1 MYSIT
6 LLFCLCRQNQP
17 DNSLLTSSGRPVSF
31 LPSMTSSPSDKPSVI
46 VTSKGVY
53 VPIHLADPSKV
64 NGALADAHFTVVSD
78 SGEQQVVTTEQLLG
92 SRSAN
97 GVEHLASVGPSSLV
111 DRCVLLLSSEQG
123 TQRLEKG
130 RPAQRVEPVGEN
142 VEHATSSE
150 QQSDGKTLN
159 ETAASNNDAISDS
172 PGQSADECSLPHG
185 GRSSSFLE
193 QVPLDT
199 GQRDVGL
206 AGDSQHAGG
215 ETCLS
220 GLTSPTSSHTVNS
233 WNHAEHQPQHS
244 QASVINS
251 KISESTVHS
260 LTNCSSDG
268 EQVRTH
274 LGGLHTN
281 ASGNSQTGDSCVV
294 SSQSLSQCESLT
306 SVGEQLTSDAHCD
319 CQAGFPEGHD
329 PDSLPERNEHDQT
342 AQTETVKN
350 DDAWPV
356 NSSEVNPDLQETRH
370 RGIDSYRVDRG
381 EQPELVAV
389 PKQNEILQ
397 YRLAC
402 PETSTKNLSKE
413 VLESQTTAAVR
424 GKLCAKRT
432 HEDLRDES
440 LLVSKDRD
448 FCVIQS
454 GVCTSTVSISKE
466 KERNEQERDGSDSRD
481 QQNPGG
487 SGTSMECNTAE
498 EEVAS
503 PGGLSPGSV
512 PSCDQTSSQSG
523 CVCQFHRNTGRRN
536 RLGQTTLDVSM
547 ARENCQAASPK
558 DSPVVQFDILHA
570 AMKKIL
576 GNPGKDPPP
585 AAPPG
590 LTGESTSC
598 SSAGIPMISLSA
610 LPSIVNTAPGVN
622 ITVNM
627 VYRSD
632 YTQGKPSAD
641 DEDVAEDPSSTTP
654 DGELGEA
661 SSHGET
667 GGQRETGAQGELQS
681 HVSDDAVSTT
691 SDIGECSEH
700 ALNTLHEPESES
712 IDHSGPETGLCQ
724 PSSGRGENARRLDG
738 PCVPTSETGQSSRQR
753 HVSSSSQPGLF
764 GLREPGSE
772 RDENPRTSDILCVLT
787 SETGQTSRQRHV
799 SSSSQPGLQDPSS
812 GRDKNPGTSE
822 VPCGLRHGH
831 VSPSHSPSEHGE
843 GPSSGR
849 VHFSEPVLQAGG
861 SAALGSLSSDSTHE
875 GLCDVSSSSP
885 IGTQAERCDNKH
897 SDGTVE
903 FHKSFFKVTSSGSQ
917 QGVSEPPDGEG
928 FSTRAENDGLPSAGS
943 EAGEPVPSGDVP
955 PCDENK
961 EPPSHSSSGGRACGP
976 CVFTG
981 VGSRVPAGDDVQAQ
995 SEDTGPSDA
1004 TLPPYREGTVEPTE
1018 SEDLQSPDATL
1029 PSYGEGTVEPARNET
1044 PQSLDA
1050 TLPSYGEGTVEP
1062 ARNETPQ
1069 SPDATL
1075 PSYGEGTVEP
1085 ARSEAPQSPD
1095 ATLPSYGEGTVEPA
1109 RNETPQSPDATL
1121 PSYGEGTV
1129 EPARNE
1135 TPQSPDATLPS
1146 YGEGTVEP
1154 TTNEDPQSEDAALQ
1168 NSVELTESDATM
1180 LSEGEGTVEPAQNEA
1195 PQSPDAALIS
1205 DGEGTVEPT
1214 ENEAPQ
1220 SPDAALISDGEGT
1233 VEPTENEAPQSPD
1246 AALISDGEGSVEP
1259 TENEAPQSPDAA
1271 LQDSVELTESEAP
1284 QSPDAAV
1291 SSYGEGTVQPGTP
1304 RTDTSTS
1311 STDVSPTSRTS
1322 TVPHMSWSGLSS
1334 VCSSGIVISVT
1345 VPCSEEV
1352 SDATLS
1358 ATEEDADSS
1367 TGCVPCVASAVSTSD
1382 QGLNVDASVLE
1393 GSPPPP
1399 TGPRHERASPLAAL
1413 DTLQTGSAVS
1423 ASPASSPGRNPSPDT
1438 SPHTAVTDQRIPV
1451 SGPVSSSSI
1460 LPLTEEEE
1468 TAGLSAGSLPTV
1480 LVAGATLVDVGCSSS
1495 AHPETSVLETPK
1507 DTPPE
1512 DGSGIE
1518 SSEQGDVEAQCSPTF
1533 TDSAKARDA
1542 AESIDSD
1549 ERSKRQ
1555 ALLKLLEAA
1564 TVSDQQTGGCQTE
1577 GAFSTKVGANSGVV
1591 MAAVQPAESQGE
1603 EEEGEEAIHSSISG
1617 ATTPARSAVKLP
1629 DMQAENERSPP
1640 PSYTQYQEEEMP
1652 VSLFNCPVSQHH
1664 PAAPASESSRP
1675 ALQLSISPEDP
1686 TILSRLGLVPVAS
1699 LVTDNTGQLPSSQRK
1714 NTDTASPSAVST
1726 KVIATLTPVR
1736 LSSPSDS
1743 ESPTAYALQVQA
1755 AQERTPTKSP
1765 PASLPVLVP
1774 RPGPISYP
1782 SPPYVPR
1789 RKRSSPKKQQLQK
1802 QVRAILPR
1810 GYTYELK
1817 LTSPT
1822 KAAARTL
1829 KRKATLFCQR
1839 SPNKP
1844 LLPKD
1849 PSTAQ
1854 VFAFVLPL
1862 FLVFLF
1868 FFYAWK
1874 FECEFCLGQIQ
1885 SCLASLCVFLRACI
1899 CVCVWVCVYACA
1911 SRHICVCVYV
1921 YIYIY
1926 MCVRYMFACVL
1937 TIVMTTLRERKKS
1950 KAENYMESFTM
1961 TQGITNILLRVE
1973 SVLTLAHIFSP

>member
-1 MYSIT
+1 MYSVT
-6 LLFCLCRQNQP
+6 LLFCLCRQNRP

-92 SRSAN
+92 SKSAN
-97 GVEHLASVGPSSLV
+97 GVEHLANVGPSSLV

-123 TQRLEKG
+123 TQRLERE

-150 QQSDGKTLN
+150 QQSNGKTLK

-172 PGQSADECSLPHG
+172 PGQSADECSLLHG
-185 GRSSSFLE
+185 GHSSSFSE

-206 AGDSQHAGG
+206 AGDMQHAGG

-233 WNHAEHQPQHS
+233 RNHAEHQPQHS
-244 QASVINS
+244 QASAINS

-274 LGGLHTN
+274 LSGLHTN

-294 SSQSLSQCESLT
+294 SSQSLSQRESLT

-319 CQAGFPEGHD
+319 CQAGFPKGHD

-370 RGIDSYRVDRG
+370 IDIDSFTVDRG
-381 EQPELVAV
+381 EQPESVAV
-389 PKQNEILQ
+389 SKQNEILQ

-413 VLESQTTAAVR
+413 VLESQTTAPVH

-432 HEDLRDES
+432 HQDLRDES

-448 FCVIQS
+448 YCIIQS

-466 KERNEQERDGSDSRD
+466 KQRSEQERDGSDSRD

-487 SGTSMECNTAE
+487 SGTSTERNTAE

-503 PGGLSPGSV
+503 PGGLSSGSV

-523 CVCQFHRNTGRRN
+523 WCVCQFHLNTGRRN
-536 RLGQTTLDVSM
+536 RLDQTTSDVST

-590 LTGESTSC
+590 LNGESTSC

-632 YTQGKPSAD
+632 YTQGKPLAD
-641 DEDVAEDPSSTTP
+641 DEDAAEDPSSTTP

-661 SSHGET
+661 SSHGEM

-753 HVSSSSQPGLF
+753 HVSSSSQPGL
-764 GLREPGSE
+764 RE
-772 RDENPRTSDILCVLT
+772 
-787 SETGQTSRQRHV
+787 
-799 SSSSQPGLQDPSS
+799 PSS
-812 GRDKNPGTSE
+812 GRDENPGTSE

-843 GPSSGR
+843 GPSGGR
-849 VHFSEPVLQAGG
+849 VHFSEPVPQAGG

-885 IGTQAERCDNKH
+885 IGTHNKH

-903 FHKSFFKVTSSGSQ
+903 FHKSFFKVTLSGRQ

-928 FSTRAENDGLPSAGS
+928 FSTQAENDGLPSAGS
-943 EAGEPVPSGDVP
+943 EAVEPVPSRDVP
-955 PCDENK
+955 LCDENK
-961 EPPSHSSSGGRACGP
+961 EPLSHSSSGGRAFGP

-981 VGSRVPAGDDVQAQ
+981 VGSRVPAGDDVQARN
-995 SEDTGPSDA
+995 EDPGPSDA

-1018 SEDLQSPDATL
+1018 SEDLQPPDATLPSYGEGTVEPARNETPQSLDATLPSYGEGTVEPARNETPQSPDATL

-1085 ARSEAPQSPD
+1085 AR
-1095 ATLPSYGEGTVEPA
+1095 
-1109 RNETPQSPDATL
+1109 
-1121 PSYGEGTV
+1121 
-1129 EPARNE
+1129 NE

-1154 TTNEDPQSEDAALQ
+1154 TKNEDPQSEDAVLQ

-1180 LSEGEGTVEPAQNEA
+1180 PSDGEGTVEPAQNEA

-1220 SPDAALISDGEGT
+1220 SPDAALQDS
-1233 VEPTENEAPQSPD
+1233 VELAESEDPQSPD
-1246 AALISDGEGSVEP
+1246 AALQDSVELA
-1259 TENEAPQSPDAA
+1259 ESEAPQSPDAA
-1271 LQDSVELTESEAP
+1271 LQDSVELAESEAP
-1284 QSPDAAV
+1284 QSPDAALP
-1291 SSYGEGTVQPGTP
+1291 SYGEGTVQPGTP

-1311 STDVSPTSRTS
+1311 STDTSPTSRTS

-1382 QGLNVDASVLE
+1382 QGLNVDASILE
-1393 GSPPPP
+1393 GSPLPPA
-1399 TGPRHERASPLAAL
+1399 GPRHERARTLAAL
-1413 DTLQTGSAVS
+1413 DTPQTESAVS
-1423 ASPASSPGRNPSPDT
+1423 ASPASSPGRNPSPDI
-1438 SPHTAVTDQRIPV
+1438 SPHTAVVDQQIPVSV

-1468 TAGLSAGSLPTV
+1468 IAGPSAGSLPTV

-1495 AHPETSVLETPK
+1495 AHPETSVLETPN
-1507 DTPPE
+1507 DTPPQ
-1512 DGSGIE
+1512 GGCGIE

-1533 TDSAKARDA
+1533 TDSAKAGDA
-1542 AESIDSD
+1542 AESIDRD
-1549 ERSKRQ
+1549 KQSKRQ

-1564 TVSDQQTGGCQTE
+1564 TVSEQQTGGFQTE
-1577 GAFSTKVGANSGVV
+1577 GGFSPKVGADSGVV
-1591 MAAVQPAESQGE
+1591 MAAVQPAECQGE
-1603 EEEGEEAIHSSISG
+1603 EEEGEEAIPSSISG

-1652 VSLFNCPVSQHH
+1652 ASLFDHAASQHH
-1664 PAAPASESSRP
+1664 RTAPASKSSHP

-1699 LVTDNTGQLPSSQRK
+1699 LVTDNTGQPPSSQRK
-1714 NTDTASPSAVST
+1714 NTDTASPSAIST

-1755 AQERTPTKSP
+1755 AQERTPTKSS
-1765 PASLPVLVP
+1765 PASLPVLIP

-1854 VFAFVLPL
+1854 VFAFVFP
-1862 FLVFLF
+1862 F
-1868 FFYAWK
+1868 
-1874 FECEFCLGQIQ
+1874 
-1885 SCLASLCVFLRACI
+1885 
-1899 CVCVWVCVYACA
+1899 
-1911 SRHICVCVYV
+1911 
-1921 YIYIY
+1921 
-1926 MCVRYMFACVL
+1926 
-1937 TIVMTTLRERKKS
+1937 
-1950 KAENYMESFTM
+1950 
-1961 TQGITNILLRVE
+1961 
-1973 SVLTLAHIFSP
+1973 IFSFF

>member
-1 MYSIT
+1 M
-6 LLFCLCRQNQP
+6 
-17 DNSLLTSSGRPVSF
+17 
-31 LPSMTSSPSDKPSVI
+31 
-46 VTSKGVY
+46 
-53 VPIHLADPSKV
+53 PIHLADPSKV

-92 SRSAN
+92 SKSAN
-97 GVEHLASVGPSSLV
+97 GVERLANAGPSSLV

-123 TQRLEKG
+123 TQRLERE
-130 RPAQRVEPVGEN
+130 RPAQRVEAVGEN
-142 VEHATSSE
+142 VEHAARSE

-159 ETAASNNDAISDS
+159 ETAASYNDAISDS
-172 PGQSADECSLPHG
+172 PGQSADERSVPHG
-185 GRSSSFLE
+185 GRSGSFSE

-206 AGDSQHAGG
+206 AGDTQHTGG
-215 ETCLS
+215 ETCLT
-220 GLTSPTSSHTVNS
+220 GLASPTSSPTVNS
-233 WNHAEHQPQHS
+233 RKHAEHQPQHS

-251 KISESTVHS
+251 KISESTVPS

-268 EQVRTH
+268 ERVRTH
-274 LGGLHTN
+274 LGGLHTS
-281 ASGNSQTGDSCVV
+281 ASGNLQTGDSCVV

-329 PDSLPERNEHDQT
+329 PDSLPERNEHDRT
-342 AQTETVKN
+342 AQTETVRN

-356 NSSEVNPDLQETRH
+356 NSSEVNPGLQETRH
-370 RGIDSYRVDRG
+370 RGVDSFMVDRG

-413 VLESQTTAAVR
+413 VLESQTTATVH

-432 HEDLRDES
+432 RQDLRDES

-448 FCVIQS
+448 YCIIQS
-454 GVCTSTVSISKE
+454 GVCTSTVSVSKE
-466 KERNEQERDGSDSRD
+466 KQQSEQERHGSDSRD

-487 SGTSMECNTAE
+487 SGTSMERNTAE
-498 EEVAS
+498 VEVAS
-503 PGGLSPGSV
+503 AGGLSPGSI
-512 PSCDQTSSQSG
+512 PSCNQTSSQSG
-523 CVCQFHRNTGRRN
+523 CVCQFRRNTDRRN
-536 RLGQTTLDVSM
+536 RLGQTTSDVST

-558 DSPVVQFDILHA
+558 DSPIVQFDILHA

-576 GNPGKDPPP
+576 GNPGKDPRP

-590 LTGESTSC
+590 LNRESTSC
-598 SSAGIPMISLSA
+598 SSAAVPTISLSA

-641 DEDVAEDPSSTTP
+641 DEDAAEDPSSTTP

-661 SSHGET
+661 SSHGEA

-712 IDHSGPETGLCQ
+712 IDHSGPKTGLCQ
-724 PSSGRGENARRLDG
+724 PSSGRGENARRSDG
-738 PCVPTSETGQSSRQR
+738 PCVLTSETGQSSRQR

-764 GLREPGSE
+764 GLHEPGSE

-787 SETGQTSRQRHV
+787 SETGQSSRQRHV
-799 SSSSQPGLQDPSS
+799 SSSSQPGLREPSS
-812 GRDKNPGTSE
+812 GRDKNPGTLE

-831 VSPSHSPSEHGE
+831 VSPSHSPLEHGE
-843 GPSSGR
+843 GPSGGH
-849 VHFSEPVLQAGG
+849 VHFSEPVPQAGG
-861 SAALGSLSSDSTHE
+861 STALGSLSSDSTHE

-897 SDGTVE
+897 SDGMVE

-917 QGVSEPPDGEG
+917 QSVSEPPDGEG
-928 FSTRAENDGLPSAGS
+928 FSMQAENDGLPSAGT
-943 EAGEPVPSGDVP
+943 EAVEPVPSRDVP

-961 EPPSHSSSGGRACGP
+961 EPPSHSSSGGRAFGP

-981 VGSRVPAGDDVQAQ
+981 VGSRVPAGDDVQARN
-995 SEDTGPSDA
+995 EDPGPSDA
-1004 TLPPYREGTVEPTE
+1004 TLPPYREGTVELTE

-1029 PSYGEGTVEPARNET
+1029 PSYGEGA
-1044 PQSLDA
+1044 
-1050 TLPSYGEGTVEP
+1050 VEP

-1069 SPDATL
+1069 SPDETL
-1075 PSYGEGTVEP
+1075 PSYGEG
-1085 ARSEAPQSPD
+1085 A
-1095 ATLPSYGEGTVEPA
+1095 
-1109 RNETPQSPDATL
+1109 
-1121 PSYGEGTV
+1121 V

-1154 TTNEDPQSEDAALQ
+1154 TKNEDPPSEDVALQ

-1180 LSEGEGTVEPAQNEA
+1180 PSDGDGEGTVEPAQNEA

-1205 DGEGTVEPT
+1205 DGEVT
-1214 ENEAPQ
+1214 
-1220 SPDAALISDGEGT
+1220 
-1233 VEPTENEAPQSPD
+1233 
-1246 AALISDGEGSVEP
+1246 VEP

-1271 LQDSVELTESEAP
+1271 LQDSVELAESEDP
-1284 QSPDAAV
+1284 QSPVAALP
-1291 SSYGEGTVQPGTP
+1291 SYGEGTVHPGTP

-1311 STDVSPTSRTS
+1311 STDASPTSRTS

-1413 DTLQTGSAVS
+1413 DTLQTESAVS
-1423 ASPASSPGRNPSPDT
+1423 ASPASSPGRNPSPDI
-1438 SPHTAVTDQRIPV
+1438 SPHTAVVDQRIPV
-1451 SGPVSSSSI
+1451 SGPISSSSI

-1468 TAGLSAGSLPTV
+1468 IAAPSAGSLPTV

-1495 AHPETSVLETPK
+1495 VHPETSVLETPN
-1507 DTPPE
+1507 DTPQ

-1518 SSEQGDVEAQCSPTF
+1518 SLEQGDVEAQCSPTF
-1533 TDSAKARDA
+1533 TDSAGAGDA
-1542 AESIDSD
+1542 AKSIDSD
-1549 ERSKRQ
+1549 EQSKRQ
-1555 ALLKLLEAA
+1555 ALLKLLEAV
-1564 TVSDQQTGGCQTE
+1564 TVGNQQTGGCQIE

-1591 MAAVQPAESQGE
+1591 MVSVQPAESQGE
-1603 EEEGEEAIHSSISG
+1603 EEGEEAIPSSVSG

-1640 PSYTQYQEEEMP
+1640 PSYTRYQEEEMP
-1652 VSLFNCPVSQHH
+1652 ASLFDRPASQHH
-1664 PAAPASESSRP
+1664 PAAPASESFHP

-1699 LVTDNTGQLPSSQRK
+1699 LVTDNTCQLPSSQHK

-1774 RPGPISYP
+1774 RPGPVSYP

-1862 FLVFLF
+1862 F
-1868 FFYAWK
+1868 FFYA
-1874 FECEFCLGQIQ
+1874 
-1885 SCLASLCVFLRACI
+1885 
-1899 CVCVWVCVYACA
+1899 
-1911 SRHICVCVYV
+1911 
-1921 YIYIY
+1921 
-1926 MCVRYMFACVL
+1926 
-1937 TIVMTTLRERKKS
+1937 
-1950 KAENYMESFTM
+1950 
-1961 TQGITNILLRVE
+1961 
-1973 SVLTLAHIFSP
+1973 

>member
-17 DNSLLTSSGRPVSF
+17 DNGLLTSSGRPVSF

-92 SRSAN
+92 SKSAN
-97 GVEHLASVGPSSLV
+97 GVERLANAGPSSLV

-123 TQRLEKG
+123 TQRLERE
-130 RPAQRVEPVGEN
+130 RPAQRVEAVGEN
-142 VEHATSSE
+142 VEHATRSE

-159 ETAASNNDAISDS
+159 ETAASYNDAISDS
-172 PGQSADECSLPHG
+172 PGQSADEHSVPHG
-185 GRSSSFLE
+185 GPSGSFSE

-206 AGDSQHAGG
+206 AGDTQHTGG
-215 ETCLS
+215 ETCLT
-220 GLTSPTSSHTVNS
+220 GLASPTSSPTVNS
-233 WNHAEHQPQHS
+233 RKHAEHQPQHS

-251 KISESTVHS
+251 KISESTVPS

-281 ASGNSQTGDSCVV
+281 ASGNLQTGDSCVV

-329 PDSLPERNEHDQT
+329 PDSLPERNEHDRT
-342 AQTETVKN
+342 AQAETVKN

-356 NSSEVNPDLQETRH
+356 NSREVNPGLQETRH
-370 RGIDSYRVDRG
+370 RGVDSFMVDRG

-413 VLESQTTAAVR
+413 VLESQTTAAVH

-432 HEDLRDES
+432 RQDLRDES

-448 FCVIQS
+448 YCIIQS
-454 GVCTSTVSISKE
+454 GICTSTVSVSKE
-466 KERNEQERDGSDSRD
+466 KQQSEQERHGSDSRD

-487 SGTSMECNTAE
+487 SGTSMERNTAE
-498 EEVAS
+498 VEVAS
-503 PGGLSPGSV
+503 AGGLSPGSV
-512 PSCDQTSSQSG
+512 PSYNQTSSQSG
-523 CVCQFHRNTGRRN
+523 CVCQFRRNTDRRN
-536 RLGQTTLDVSM
+536 RLGQTTSDVST

-558 DSPVVQFDILHA
+558 DSPIVQFDILHA

-576 GNPGKDPPP
+576 GNPGKDPRP

-590 LTGESTSC
+590 LNGESTSC
-598 SSAGIPMISLSA
+598 SSAAIPTISLSA

-641 DEDVAEDPSSTTP
+641 DEDAAEDPSSTTP

-661 SSHGET
+661 SSHGEA

-712 IDHSGPETGLCQ
+712 IDHSGPKTGLCQ
-724 PSSGRGENARRLDG
+724 PSSGRGENARRSDG
-738 PCVPTSETGQSSRQR
+738 PCVLTSETGQSSRQR

-764 GLREPGSE
+764 GLHEPGSE

-787 SETGQTSRQRHV
+787 SETGQSSRQRHV
-799 SSSSQPGLQDPSS
+799 SSSSQPGLREPSS
-812 GRDKNPGTSE
+812 GRDKNPGTLE

-831 VSPSHSPSEHGE
+831 VSPSHSPLEHGE
-843 GPSSGR
+843 GPSGGR
-849 VHFSEPVLQAGG
+849 VHFSEPVPQAGG
-861 SAALGSLSSDSTHE
+861 STALGSLSSDSTHE

-897 SDGTVE
+897 SDGMVE

-917 QGVSEPPDGEG
+917 QSVSEPPDGEG
-928 FSTRAENDGLPSAGS
+928 FSTQAENDGLSSAGT
-943 EAGEPVPSGDVP
+943 EAVEPVPSGDVP
-955 PCDENK
+955 PCE
-961 EPPSHSSSGGRACGP
+961 EPPSHSSSGGRAFGP

-981 VGSRVPAGDDVQAQ
+981 VGSRVPAGDDVQARN
-995 SEDTGPSDA
+995 EDPGPSDA
-1004 TLPPYREGTVEPTE
+1004 TLPPYREGTVELTE

-1029 PSYGEGTVEPARNET
+1029 PSYGEGAVEPA
-1044 PQSLDA
+1044 Q
-1050 TLPSYGEGTVEP
+1050 
-1062 ARNETPQ
+1062 NETPQ

-1075 PSYGEGTVEP
+1075 PSYGEGAVEP
-1085 ARSEAPQSPD
+1085 ARNETPQSPD
-1095 ATLPSYGEGTVEPA
+1095 ETLPSYGEGAVEPA
-1109 RNETPQSPDATL
+1109 RNETPQSPDETLPSYGEGAVEPAKNEDPPSEDAALQNSVELTESDATMPSDGECTVEPTENETPQSPDATL

-1146 YGEGTVEP
+1146 YGEGAVEP
-1154 TTNEDPQSEDAALQ
+1154 ARNETPQSPDETLPSYGEGAVEPARNETPQSPDATLPSYGEGAVEPAKNEDPPSEDAALQ

-1180 LSEGEGTVEPAQNEA
+1180 PSDGDGEGTVEPAQNEAPQSPDAALISDGEGTVEPAQNEA

-1220 SPDAALISDGEGT
+1220 SPDAAL
-1233 VEPTENEAPQSPD
+1233 
-1246 AALISDGEGSVEP
+1246 
-1259 TENEAPQSPDAA
+1259 
-1271 LQDSVELTESEAP
+1271 QDSVELAESEDP
-1284 QSPDAAV
+1284 QSPVAALP
-1291 SSYGEGTVQPGTP
+1291 SYGEGTVHPGTP

-1413 DTLQTGSAVS
+1413 DTLQTESAVS
-1423 ASPASSPGRNPSPDT
+1423 ASPASSPGRNPSPDI
-1438 SPHTAVTDQRIPV
+1438 SPHTAVVDQRIPV
-1451 SGPVSSSSI
+1451 SGPISSSPI

-1468 TAGLSAGSLPTV
+1468 IAAPSAGSLPTV

-1495 AHPETSVLETPK
+1495 VHPETSVLETPN
-1507 DTPPE
+1507 DTPQ

-1518 SSEQGDVEAQCSPTF
+1518 SLEQGDVEAQCSPTF
-1533 TDSAKARDA
+1533 TDSAGAGDTAK
-1542 AESIDSD
+1542 SIDSD
-1549 ERSKRQ
+1549 EQSKRQ
-1555 ALLKLLEAA
+1555 ALLKLLEAV
-1564 TVSDQQTGGCQTE
+1564 TVGNQQTGGCQTE

-1591 MAAVQPAESQGE
+1591 MASVQPAESQGE
-1603 EEEGEEAIHSSISG
+1603 EEGEEAIPSSVSG

-1640 PSYTQYQEEEMP
+1640 PSYTRYQEEEMP
-1652 VSLFNCPVSQHH
+1652 ASLFDRPASQHH
-1664 PAAPASESSRP
+1664 PAAPASESSHP

-1699 LVTDNTGQLPSSQRK
+1699 LVTDNTCQLPSSQHK

-1774 RPGPISYP
+1774 RPGPVSYP

-1862 FLVFLF
+1862 FF
-1868 FFYAWK
+1868 FFYA
-1874 FECEFCLGQIQ
+1874 
-1885 SCLASLCVFLRACI
+1885 
-1899 CVCVWVCVYACA
+1899 
-1911 SRHICVCVYV
+1911 
-1921 YIYIY
+1921 
-1926 MCVRYMFACVL
+1926 
-1937 TIVMTTLRERKKS
+1937 
-1950 KAENYMESFTM
+1950 
-1961 TQGITNILLRVE
+1961 
-1973 SVLTLAHIFSP
+1973 

>member
-185 GRSSSFLE
+185 GRSSSFSE
-193 QVPLDT
+193 QVLLDT

-206 AGDSQHAGG
+206 AGDTQHAGG

-251 KISESTVHS
+251 KISESAVHS

-274 LGGLHTN
+274 LGGLHTS

-294 SSQSLSQCESLT
+294 SSQSLSQRESLT

-356 NSSEVNPDLQETRH
+356 NSSEVNPDLQETRY
-370 RGIDSYRVDRG
+370 RGIDSFTVDRG
-381 EQPELVAV
+381 EQPELAV

-413 VLESQTTAAVR
+413 VLESQTTATVR

-487 SGTSMECNTAE
+487 SGTSTECNTAE

-536 RLGQTTLDVSM
+536 RLGQTTLDVST

-799 SSSSQPGLQDPSS
+799 SSSSQPGLRDPSS

-849 VHFSEPVLQAGG
+849 VHFSEPVPQAGG

-943 EAGEPVPSGDVP
+943 EAGEPVPSRDVP

-1044 PQSLDA
+1044 PQS
-1050 TLPSYGEGTVEP
+1050 
-1062 ARNETPQ
+1062 
-1069 SPDATL
+1069 
-1075 PSYGEGTVEP
+1075 
-1085 ARSEAPQSPD
+1085 
-1095 ATLPSYGEGTVEPA
+1095 
-1109 RNETPQSPDATL
+1109 
-1121 PSYGEGTV
+1121 
-1129 EPARNE
+1129 
-1135 TPQSPDATLPS
+1135 PDATLPS

-1180 LSEGEGTVEPAQNEA
+1180 LSEGEGTVEPAQ
-1195 PQSPDAALIS
+1195 
-1205 DGEGTVEPT
+1205 
-1214 ENEAPQ
+1214 
-1220 SPDAALISDGEGT
+1220 
-1233 VEPTENEAPQSPD
+1233 NEAPQSPD

-1699 LVTDNTGQLPSSQRK
+1699 LVTDNTGQPPSSQRK

-1926 MCVRYMFACVL
+1926 VC
-1937 TIVMTTLRERKKS
+1937 
-1950 KAENYMESFTM
+1950 
-1961 TQGITNILLRVE
+1961 
-1973 SVLTLAHIFSP
+1973 